1 MSSHTSLIRST
12 LARAPRRWLPTM
24 HFGTR
29 QLALSVA
36 TGLALLLFALARF
49 LSWIIG
55 PIEAPEIDPIELD

>member
-1 MSSHTSLIRST
+1 
-12 LARAPRRWLPTM
+12 M